1 MLVDWNEG
9 YISVCPTPDL
19 IPVEDKHTYIPTST
33 WGYIRGDVSEQKDLM
48 NLLTTIESGLTAEQI
63 SLLVNADSRLNT
75 VEQDIAALETSHE
88 LDITHINTEISKKAN
103 IVDVYTKS
111 EIDSKGYLTEHQSLA
126 GYATEN
132 WVYQRGY
139 ISAETDPIWSAEK
152 HKYALK
158 SELPSTAGFATTSW
172 VNEQL
177 TAKANTSDVYTKSE
191 INGKL
196 YATES
201 WVKEQGYITEHQSLD
216 NYYTKNEVDTAIEN
230 VEVDLTGYATQDWVG
245 QQGYLTEH
253 QSLANYYTKAE
264 IDEAFNNIE
273 VDVDLTG
280 YATED
285 WVKNQDYITKY
296 TERLINYY
304 KKSEVDAAIENAAV
318 DLTGYATEAWC
329 AERYVTRHVEGL
341 IYYYRK
347 AQIDE
352 MMAAKLDTN
361 KIWTGTQAEWDAMTA
376 DQQNSYTIA
385 MIEL

>member
-33 WGYIRGDVSEQKDLM
+33 WGYIRGDISEQKDLM

-63 SLLVNADSRLNT
+63 ALLVDADERMDEVKADVIEL
-75 VEQDIAALETSHE
+75 EQKHS
-88 LDITHINTEISKKAN
+88 TEISDINSMLNSKVN
-103 IVDVYTKS
+103 ITDVYTKS

-158 SELPSTAGFATTSW
+158 SELPSTAGFAT
-172 VNEQL
+172 
-177 TAKANTSDVYTKSE
+177 
-191 INGKL
+191 
-196 YATES
+196 ES

-216 NYYTKNEVDTAIEN
+216 NYYTKNEVDTAIGN
-230 VEVDLTGYATQDWVG
+230 VE
-245 QQGYLTEH
+245 
-253 QSLANYYTKAE
+253 
-264 IDEAFNNIE
+264 
-273 VDVDLTG
+273 VDLTG

-285 WVKNQDYITKY
+285 WVTSQGYITTSNLNDYY
-296 TERLINYY
+296 T
-304 KKSEVDAAIENAAV
+304 KSEVDTAIENAAFGDV
-318 DLTGYATEAWC
+318 DLTGYATESWVIEQDYATESWVIEQDY
-329 AERYVTRHVEGL
+329 ATESWVNDNKVDYS
-341 IYYYRK
+341 
-347 AQIDE
+347 
-352 MMAAKLDTN
+352 
-361 KIWTGTQAEWDAMTA
+361 KIWTGTQEEWDSLSV
-376 DQQNSYTIA
+376 DVQNGYILA